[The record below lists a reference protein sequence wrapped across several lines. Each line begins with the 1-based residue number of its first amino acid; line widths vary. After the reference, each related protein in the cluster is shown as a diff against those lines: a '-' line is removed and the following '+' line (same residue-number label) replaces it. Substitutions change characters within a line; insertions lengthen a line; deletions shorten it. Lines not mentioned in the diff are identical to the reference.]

1 MAANRNQVEHAITE
15 TLNERQL
22 TGGRQAVMDQLQELR
37 RQNPRD
43 WNENLR
49 AYEQMTRHYA
59 GLPQIQIMPDGSFEL
74 GAMRETAGVHP
85 SLEGRQRQQRRP
97 EAQRRGDR
105 LPLPPMPPM
114 AVQSPEVTV
123 TAPASPVAQRRQ
135 ELRAPHPAPAS
146 EAAQTF
152 PDSNRAGMR
161 AGGRVDSIARRANVI
176 SDW

>member
-22 TGGRQAVMDQLQELR
+22 AGGRQAVLDQLQELR
-37 RQNPRD
+37 RQNPRN
-43 WNENLR
+43 WNDNLR

-85 SLEGRQRQQRRP
+85 SLTERQRPQAHRRA
-97 EAQRRGDR
+97 ER
-105 LPLPPMPPM
+105 LPIPPVPP
-114 AVQSPEVTV
+114 VRSPEVTV
-123 TAPASPVAQRRQ
+123 TAPVGPVEQRRQ

-161 AGGRVDSIARRANVI
+161 AGGRVDSVARRANVI